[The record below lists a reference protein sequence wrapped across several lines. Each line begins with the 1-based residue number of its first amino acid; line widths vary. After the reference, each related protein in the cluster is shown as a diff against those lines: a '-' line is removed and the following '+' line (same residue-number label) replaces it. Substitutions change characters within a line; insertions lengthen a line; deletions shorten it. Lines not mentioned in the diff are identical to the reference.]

1 MDCEKP
7 FHCYAEASHT
17 SGRRIDMIA
26 YDGDC
31 AIAIEAKKFGNVG
44 HVSLAVEEDLKR
56 LKEFSPMLSPMSE
69 SSVAEDWWL
78 KATQRW
84 GLILIG
90 SHGGDAVLN
99 AWKVKGEEA
108 KTILRSE
115 EHTSELQSLMRSSY
129 AVFCLKKKQ

>member
-1 MDCEKP
+1 
-7 FHCYAEASHT
+7 
-17 SGRRIDMIA
+17 MIA

-69 SSVAEDWWL
+69 SSVADDWWL

-99 AWKVKGEEA
+99 AWTVKGEEA
-108 KTILRSE
+108 KTILATRLANRGSRRASPTIVE
-115 EHTSELQSLMRSSY
+115 NAGRTIVGEGKRVTEG
-129 AVFCLKKKQ
+129 

>member
-1 MDCEKP
+1 
-7 FHCYAEASHT
+7 
-17 SGRRIDMIA
+17 
-26 YDGDC
+26 
-31 AIAIEAKKFGNVG
+31 
-44 HVSLAVEEDLKR
+44 
-56 LKEFSPMLSPMSE
+56 MLSPMSE

-108 KTILRSE
+108 KTILATRLANRGARRASTLVVE
-115 EHTSELQSLMRSSY
+115 NERLIHLLQSLDELQDSQRGAISSCPESTGQSREDAY
-129 AVFCLKKKQ
+129 ILLEAFRLDETTENPN